1 MKSLADAKSRATALQ
16 LHGLLAHWPDCA
28 EAPWLETLL
37 SWEETE
43 RARRSLERRLRCAHT
58 LITTNKAFSEWSE
71 VFPNASCVVAM
82 IDRLV
87 HHAEIIPIELLDDL
101 RNRIIGK
108 QRQRLARCRFALD
121 RLAHHNQATRRRPA
135 GCLVTKFRQFHS
147 AFQRPP
153 AAGLVD
159 RPL

>member
-1 MKSLADAKSRATALQ
+1 MSHSHQ
-16 LHGLLAHWPDCA
+16 PSGLRGGI
-28 EAPWLETLL
+28 EF
-37 SWEETE
+37 
-43 RARRSLERRLRCAHT
+43 
-58 LITTNKAFSEWSE
+58 LIDPGWSPEQAF
-71 VFPNASCVVAM
+71 AVV
-82 IDRLV
+82 
-87 HHAEIIPIELLDDL
+87 ELLDDL